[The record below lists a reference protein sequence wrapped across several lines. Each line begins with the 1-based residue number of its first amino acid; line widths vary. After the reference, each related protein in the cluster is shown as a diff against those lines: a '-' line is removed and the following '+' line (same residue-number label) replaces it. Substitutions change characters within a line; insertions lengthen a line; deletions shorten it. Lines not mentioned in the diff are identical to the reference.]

1 MKAIKDE
8 FPNPVL
14 AIGRDDYIKNCS
26 FRTTFEE
33 SGIVVDAENI
43 TIPIKYQLV
52 CNGLQSLV
60 DAGDAVVV
68 IKVKSSAASYSKLF
82 RFPVGVCE
90 MPISV
95 PKFSVV
101 NKIDLE
107 GAVIAAH
114 NIDQFRCEGEF
125 NELYFGSATFEIR
138 KGDILASEDSR
149 SIFVDDTE
157 LEKPISSIFD
167 ISRNDDQAS
176 DVVPNY
182 YGEKIEIRLKSEL
195 YELYYNFKDFNNG
208 ALRRYAA
215 GIIVYPVLVEAI
227 GFVMA
232 HYQGEEDGGDGTDF
246 SAKRWFRAIEHKADA
261 KGIDFSN
268 PGDYASTIANDML
281 GDIALDALRSFK
293 YTLDSEVNSGETQMI
308 GGVD

>member
-14 AIGRDDYIKNCS
+14 AIGRDDYNEDCS

-33 SGIVVDAENI
+33 NGITVDSDNI
-43 TIPIKYQLV
+43 TIPVKYQLI

-60 DAGDAVVV
+60 EKGDAVVV

-82 RFPVGVCE
+82 RFSPEVSE
-90 MPISV
+90 MNISI

-114 NIDQFRCEGEF
+114 NISQFRCDEF

-138 KGDILASEDSR
+138 KGDTLASEESR

-157 LEKPISSIFD
+157 LERPISSIFE
-167 ISRNDDQAS
+167 ISRNPEQTS
-176 DVVPNY
+176 DVVPY
-182 YGEKIEIRLKSEL
+182 YYDNKIEINLKPEL

-208 ALRRYAA
+208 ALRRYVT

-227 GFVMA
+227 GFVIA
-232 HYQGEEDGGDGTDF
+232 HYQGEGNYDDGTDL
-246 SAKRWFRAIEHKADA
+246 SEKRWFRAIEHKADA
-261 KGIDFSN
+261 KGIDLSH
-268 PGDYASTIANDML
+268 PGDYATTIANDML

-293 YTLDSEVNSGETQMI
+293 YTLDNEMNSGETQMI